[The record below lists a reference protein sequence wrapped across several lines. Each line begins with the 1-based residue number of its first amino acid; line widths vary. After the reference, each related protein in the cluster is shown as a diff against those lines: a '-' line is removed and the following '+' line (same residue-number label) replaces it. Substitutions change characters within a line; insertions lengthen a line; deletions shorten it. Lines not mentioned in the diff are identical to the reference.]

1 MNQLS
6 LRKYQMKFKKEKFH
20 KEFKEEVLFNPI
32 FNNKFKKGILRL
44 RKKD

>member
-1 MNQLS
+1 
-6 LRKYQMKFKKEKFH
+6 MKSRRERFH

-32 FNNKFKKGILRL
+32 FNNRFKIDILTS